1 MHWVLVIDD
10 EKSIT
15 KMLTLA
21 FTRAGFNVD
30 VAANGKKGIDKY
42 NKRNFDVVITDIR
55 MPGINGNGVVRDI
68 KKSNRPNT
76 PVIGMSGT
84 PWELL
89 NEKFDE
95 VLPKPFS
102 LMALVKTIQNVCYN
116 SL

>member
-1 MHWVLVIDD
+1 MPRVLVIDD

-15 KMLTLA
+15 NMLTIALG
-21 FTRAGFNVD
+21 RAGFKVD
-30 VAANGKKGIDKY
+30 VASNGKEGVYKFNEMY
-42 NKRNFDVVITDIR
+42 FDAVITDMR
-55 MPGINGNGVVRDI
+55 MSGKNGNEVVHDI
-68 KKSNRPNT
+68 KNSNRPNT

-89 NEKFDE
+89 NEKFDA

-102 LMALVKTIQNVCYN
+102 LKALISTIQDVCYN